1 LIERINA
8 FYGYAAIAA
17 IKIRQSPAPIRAPV
31 TEPSPVLGTVRK
43 AALDAELAGIG
54 DEALRQALRRL
65 GTGALSRCKSSQQ
78 DQ

>member
-1 LIERINA
+1 MERINA

-17 IKIRQSPAPIRAPV
+17 IKIRQAQAPTGKDAVKPQPALPATQMAV
-31 TEPSPVLGTVRK
+31 
-43 AALDAELAGIG
+43 LDAELAGIG

-65 GTGALSRCKSSQQ
+65 GAGALSRCKSSQQ